1 MIPTAWEHHSGEA
14 DVCLYPTICCTNISS
29 ECGKYWKVLQFLPNS
44 CDKTWIRWINWSKFC
59 PCASV
64 WQVLTAKTV
73 IVAFLSSPALTGH
86 CTLLHLSSFPFFV
99 ENTQTKALIITLI
112 PSSES
117 ALYPQFPCPT
127 CCPCT
132 AGLLFSL
139 FSCPLPW
146 LLSVCPWKEPSHS
159 FFQCSTRDPLGSAP
173 VSHSFSFPFYLLV
186 QVQLPSPHFLTQILP
201 CE

>member
-44 CDKTWIRWINWSKFC
+44 CDKTWIRSINWSKFC

-73 IVAFLSSPALTGH
+73 IVAFLSSPALIGH

-117 ALYPQFPCPT
+117 ALYPSFLAVPAAPVQMDF
-127 CCPCT
+127 
-132 AGLLFSL
+132 FSL
-139 FSCPLPW
+139 CSHALFPDCFQFVLEKSLLIPSSSVLPETHWALPLFPI
-146 LLSVCPWKEPSHS
+146 L
-159 FFQCSTRDPLGSAP
+159 
-173 VSHSFSFPFYLLV
+173 FPF
-186 QVQLPSPHFLTQILP
+186 PFTSW
-201 CE
+201 